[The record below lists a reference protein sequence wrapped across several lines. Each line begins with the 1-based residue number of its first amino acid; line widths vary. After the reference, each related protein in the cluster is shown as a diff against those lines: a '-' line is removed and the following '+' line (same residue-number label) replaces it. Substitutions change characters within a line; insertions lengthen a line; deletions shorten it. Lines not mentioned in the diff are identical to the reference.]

1 MTWMTWIC
9 RCEIMNRRFAIVGH
23 RAQSSGKLN
32 LNDLAGASGRID
44 VLARAV
50 NTALFLSHAIREDS
64 QVVLHLLGGP
74 GPPRRI
80 CFEGNTVRGLHPDE
94 RAIAG
99 QIGRALKEPVPAIGH
114 KSELHSGFWH
124 SGGSIKQ
131 TIAEWNNE
139 DVSIFVLDADGEQIS
154 EISDQKGPI
163 GFVLSDDQ
171 PFSETD
177 LDSLE
182 GCQPLSLGE
191 QWLQGHACISIIHHL
206 LDSH

>member
-1 MTWMTWIC
+1 ML
-9 RCEIMNRRFAIVGH
+9 RRFAIIGH
-23 RAQSSGKLN
+23 RAPASGKLN
-32 LNDLAGASGRID
+32 LNDLAGSSGRID

-50 NTALFLSHAIREDS
+50 NTALFLSHGIRDDS
-64 QVVLHLLGGP
+64 QIILHLLGGP

-80 CFEGNTVRGLHPDE
+80 CFEGKTVRGLHPDE

-139 DVSIFVLDADGEQIS
+139 DVSIFVLDAEGESIS

-171 PFSETD
+171 PFSKTD

-182 GCQPLSLGE
+182 GCQPLSLGD

-206 LDSH
+206 LDSD

>member
-1 MTWMTWIC
+1 ML
-9 RCEIMNRRFAIVGH
+9 RRFAIIGH
-23 RAQSSGKLN
+23 RAPASGKLN
-32 LNDLAGASGRID
+32 LNDLAGSSGRID

-50 NTALFLSHAIREDS
+50 NTALFLSHGIRDDS
-64 QVVLHLLGGP
+64 QIILHLLGGP

-139 DVSIFVLDADGEQIS
+139 DVSIFVLDAEGQDVS
-154 EISDQKGPI
+154 ELKNAQRPL
-163 GFVLSDDQ
+163 GFILSDDQ
-171 PFSETD
+171 PFSEMD
-177 LDSLE
+177 LDIFNDE
-182 GCQPLSLGE
+182 HRLSLGT
-191 QWLQGHACISIIHHL
+191 QWLQGHACISIIHHV
-206 LDSH
+206 LDQS

>member
-1 MTWMTWIC
+1 MTWIC
-9 RCEIMNRRFAIVGH
+9 RCEIMNRRFAIIGH

-50 NTALFLSHAIREDS
+50 NTALFLSHGIREDS

-80 CFEGNTVRGLHPDE
+80 GFEGATVRGLHPDE

-99 QIGRALKEPVPAIGH
+99 QIGRVLKQPVPAIGQIV
-114 KSELHSGFWH
+114 ELHSGFWH
-124 SGGSIKQ
+124 SGGSLEQ
-131 TIAEWNNE
+131 TLSEWHKDGVTTYTLDAEGE
-139 DVSIFVLDADGEQIS
+139 DVFPSIANPNG
-154 EISDQKGPI
+154 I

-171 PFSETD
+171 PFTELE
-177 LDSLE
+177 LDSMHGL
-182 GCQPLSLGE
+182 QRLSLGT

-206 LDSH
+206 LDSD